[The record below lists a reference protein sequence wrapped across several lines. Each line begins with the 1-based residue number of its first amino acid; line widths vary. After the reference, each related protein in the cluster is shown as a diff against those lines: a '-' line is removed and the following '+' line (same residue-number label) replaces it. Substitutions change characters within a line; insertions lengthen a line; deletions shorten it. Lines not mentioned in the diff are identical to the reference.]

1 MTKKKEPAIKPAPNN
16 APKVEPLKRIK
27 MKMSL
32 GTPYRAFEKGKTYDV
47 PEHVPMDTATSW
59 VKSGAASKVE

>member
-1 MTKKKEPAIKPAPNN
+1 MTKKKEPAVKPAPNN

-32 GTPYRAFEKGKTYDV
+32 ANPKRSFERGGVYNV
-47 PEHVPMDTATSW
+47 PGEVPMDTAISW
-59 VKSGAASKVE
+59 VKSGAASRVE